1 MDRSRW
7 SMLFL
12 LSLAELMAM
21 GLWMTASS
29 VTAQLSLLWS
39 LDSWQ
44 AGLLTTSVQIG
55 FVIGTAIIA
64 LSNLADLLENR
75 WLFAACALAA
85 ALCNALL
92 VVSPSFQHALIL
104 RLLTGAFL
112 AGVYPPAMKMIATWF
127 VDLRGLAIGAVVG
140 ALTIGKS
147 TPYLL
152 KVIGDNRWEMVVMA
166 SSSLAV
172 MAAIVVLIWYR
183 DGPHKFERKPFSFS
197 LVNQVLGHR
206 PTRLAIFGYLG
217 HMWEL
222 YAMWT
227 WIPVFLAAAAVASG
241 GDISQGIVDLMSFA
255 TIAAGGIGC
264 VAGGWYADQLG
275 RERIVNLSML
285 ISGICCLLIGL
296 CYGVSFWLVAAI
308 AIVWGV
314 FVVSDSA
321 QFSAM
326 VTEVAPRHA
335 VGTALSLQTSMGFLL
350 TTVTIQLVP
359 LLEQSVGWRY
369 AFAILALGPVFG
381 IWSIMRFT
389 RVVARDR

>member
-1 MDRSRW
+1 MNSMDRNRW
-7 SMLFL
+7 LMLLL
-12 LSLAELMAM
+12 LSLAELLAM

-29 VTAQLSLLWS
+29 VTAQLSELWS
-39 LDSWQ
+39 LSPWQ

-55 FVIGTAIIA
+55 FVCGTAILA
-64 LSNLADLLENR
+64 LSNLADLFDNR
-75 WLFAACALAA
+75 WLFAISAVAA
-85 ALCNALL
+85 AVCNGLL
-92 VVSPSFQHALIL
+92 VVTPSFSYALLL

-127 VDLRGLAIGAVVG
+127 VDFRGLAIGAVVG
-140 ALTIGKS
+140 ALTIGKA

-152 KVIGDNRWEMVVMA
+152 KVIGGSGWET
-166 SSSLAV
+166 
-172 MAAIVVLIWYR
+172 VVLTSSGFALIAALLVVSVYH
-183 DGPHKFERKPFSFS
+183 DGPHKFERKPFSFT
-197 LVNQVLGHR
+197 LVNQVLQHK

-227 WIPVFLAAAAVASG
+227 WVPVFLAAAATQSISDGTVNLVA
-241 GDISQGIVDLMSFA
+241 FA

-264 VAGGWYADQLG
+264 VAGGWYADRLG

-285 ISGICCLLIGL
+285 ISGICCIVIGL
-296 CYGVSFWLVAAI
+296 LTGISFWLVAVVAI
-308 AIVWGV
+308 IWGV

-350 TTVTIQLVP
+350 TALTIQLVP
-359 LLEQSVGWRY
+359 LLEQAVSWRY
-369 AFAILALGPVFG
+369 AFAILALGPAFG
-381 IWSIMRFT
+381 IQAIKRFAL
-389 RVVARDR
+389 VK